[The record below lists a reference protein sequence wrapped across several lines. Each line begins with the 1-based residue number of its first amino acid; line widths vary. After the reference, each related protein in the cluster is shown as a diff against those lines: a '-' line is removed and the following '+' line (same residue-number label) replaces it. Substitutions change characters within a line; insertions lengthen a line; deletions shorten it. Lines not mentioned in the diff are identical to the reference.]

1 LAVTLQRQ
9 ALFWVLALLVFAILL
24 YGLSGV
30 LLPFVAGLALAYL
43 LDPVADRLER
53 LGLSR
58 LIATLLIL
66 GIVLILFIAAL
77 VLILPLLAGQLMS
90 FIDKLPG
97 YVQRLQTLAVEQG
110 GPLLERFGGG
120 KGLNDLR
127 SDLGGLMSQGA
138 NWLIG
143 VLQSI
148 WAGGQAVLSLF
159 SLLVVTP
166 IVAFYL
172 LVDYDK
178 LVASVD
184 DWLPRRHQATV
195 RKLALEMDAT
205 ISGFLRGQA
214 LVCLFLALWYGIG
227 LSLIGLNFGFLI
239 GILSGIL
246 SFIPYVGSLT
256 GLVLGLGI
264 AIVQFW
270 PDGFWIA
277 AVIAVF
283 ASGQFLEG
291 NILAPKL
298 VGEAVGLHPVWL
310 MFALF
315 AFGSLFGFVGLLL
328 AVPLAAVAG
337 VLLRHALG
345 LYLQSVLYH
354 GGLPREKDEIAP

>member
-1 LAVTLQRQ
+1 MTLQRQ
-9 ALFWVLALLVFAILL
+9 AQFWGIALLVFALLL

-53 LGLSR
+53 FGLSR
-58 LIATLLIL
+58 LVATLLIL
-66 GIVLILFIAAL
+66 GIVLVLFVAAL

-120 KGLNDLR
+120 KGLSDLR

-138 NWLIG
+138 NWLVG

-148 WAGGQAVLSLF
+148 WAGGQALLSLF

-178 LVASVD
+178 LVATVD
-184 DWLPRRHQATV
+184 DWLPRRHQTTV

-214 LVCLFLALWYGIG
+214 LVCIFLALWYGIG

-239 GILSGIL
+239 GVLSGIL

-283 ASGQFLEG
+283 ATGQFLEG

-315 AFGSLFGFVGLLL
+315 AFGSFFGFVGLLL

-337 VLLRHALG
+337 VLLRHTLG
-345 LYLQSVLYH
+345 LYLKSPLYH